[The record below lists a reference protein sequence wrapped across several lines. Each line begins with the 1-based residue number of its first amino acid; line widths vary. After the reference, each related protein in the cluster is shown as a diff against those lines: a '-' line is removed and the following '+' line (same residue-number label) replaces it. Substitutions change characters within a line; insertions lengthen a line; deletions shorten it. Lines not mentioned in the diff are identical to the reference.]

1 MPVKLKDFK
10 VLGSFDLARLSSSL
24 AEQNIY
30 HKLSLCSSSQSL
42 ILLSL
47 FGTKKDRDFSTK
59 CDTNKLMVINC

>member
-1 MPVKLKDFK
+1 MPVKLKDFE
-10 VLGSFDLARLSSSL
+10 VLSSFDLARLSSSF

-30 HKLSLCSSSQSL
+30 HKLLLCGSSSL

-59 CDTNKLMVINC
+59 CDKNKLMVINC

>member
-10 VLGSFDLARLSSSL
+10 VLSSFDLARLSPSF

-30 HKLSLCSSSQSL
+30 HKLLLCGSISL